1 MSTQCSTFG
10 TTPKHVASYGHVE
23 TPDKFALMFW
33 SDALSRDGTCHF
45 DAHLLKATCCHKGLW
60 TARSWSSSQCGADT
74 SESADA
80 LSHEQQPS
88 TALQRQVFLE
98 SLVTVV
104 SPRPGEQVS
113 NRTMRTTQVR
123 PTVLGTSA
131 DRRSTATTTVD
142 KSGTTSVT
150 SLIVKKKPFHFFCQ
164 SSVCHGSSLGF
175 EVIHELRRL
184 AVHRPASEGSPQ
196 LMTVCVTSSSA

>member
-1 MSTQCSTFG
+1 
-10 TTPKHVASYGHVE
+10 
-23 TPDKFALMFW
+23 MFW
-33 SDALSRDGTCHF
+33 SDARPRDGTCHF

-74 SESADA
+74 SESANA
-80 LSHEQQPS
+80 LSHAQPPP
-88 TALQRQVFLE
+88 TVFQRWQVFLE

-123 PTVLGTSA
+123 PTQFSRLVLIG
-131 DRRSTATTTVD
+131 RSTTTTTVD

-150 SLIVKKKPFHFFCQ
+150 SLIAKRNPSTSFASQAFAMA
-164 SSVCHGSSLGF
+164 GSLGF
-175 EVIHELRRL
+175 EVFHELRRL
-184 AVHRPASEGSPQ
+184 AVHRPASEGVAAANDCLRNEQQRRRRALPVED
-196 LMTVCVTSSSA
+196 LE